1 MRWIVLALVL
11 VAGSAWSNDPVK
23 PQTMGG
29 DQKTKA
35 EQRGTEK
42 APIFVKGDV
51 TTQKT
56 KEEADGDAE
65 DRKQKSAVDKSLVKY
80 TGLNALFTL
89 FLFMVALAQ
98 VGLFVWQL
106 RLMREAVA
114 DAKDVASA
122 AKSQSESLIRAERA
136 YVKMSHAQP
145 GINFQD
151 GGGAFVVVIGVKNF
165 GRTPA
170 YVTDALIK
178 HLILPITEPLPN
190 FPDYKRTERDRTPV
204 KGFLVT
210 NDEIFLR
217 LLFPFGQE
225 HILPISTNSERLYL
239 YGFVDYIDQFGQR
252 HRGGY
257 ARVYNNDSP
266 ANNLDVV
273 SQDRYNYDRPRKKG
287 EGNDWDEEATA

>member
-1 MRWIVLALVL
+1 MRWLVLALLLAV
-11 VAGSAWSNDPVK
+11 GSAWSNDQVK
-23 PQTMGG
+23 PQTKSGN
-29 DQKTKA
+29 QSTNVL
-35 EQRGTEK
+35 QRGSENT
-42 APIFVKGDV
+42 PIFVKGNV

-56 KEEADGDAE
+56 KEESDGDAE
-65 DRKQKSAVDKSLVKY
+65 DRKQKSAADASLAKY

-89 FLFMVALAQ
+89 FLFIVALAQ
-98 VGLFVWQL
+98 VCLFVWQL
-106 RLMREAVA
+106 RLMRESVA
-114 DAKDVASA
+114 DAKNVASA
-122 AKSQSESLIRAERA
+122 AKTQSESIIRAERA
-136 YVKMSHAQP
+136 YVKMSHVQP
-145 GINFQD
+145 GINFHN
-151 GGGAFVVVIGVKNF
+151 GGGAFDVVVGVKNF

-178 HLILPITEPLPN
+178 HLILPITKPLPSVPN
-190 FPDYKRTERDRTPV
+190 YERTDRDRTPV

-225 HILPISTNSERLYL
+225 HILPISTSSERLYL
-239 YGFVDYIDQFGQR
+239 YGYVDYIDQFGQR

-273 SQDRYNYDRPRKKG
+273 SQDRYNYDRLRKKG
-287 EGNDWDEEATA
+287 EGIDWNEEIAD